1 MKKNLCWLVFCID
14 KSGSM
19 TKIKDDMIGG
29 FNSYIDSQI
38 KANLGE
44 ARVFGYAFDTY
55 YETLFENVD
64 INLAPRLDATNYVPR
79 GGTAL
84 YDSLGKTI
92 TDIGKRL
99 ADLAEADRPE
109 KVLVITIT
117 DGEDNSHLS
126 GNEFKQYSST
136 EVKDMVKHQSDVYN
150 WDFAYIGANQDVWAV
165 GASMGITGSA
175 SNLGYVAD
183 KAGTAYAFDN
193 LAKSSTFYRSA
204 VSAAGGQSAG
214 VKFAFV
220 PTPADTTAFDSQ
232 QVVAVKTP
240 KKKKA

>member
-19 TKIKDDMIGG
+19 TSIKSDMIGG

-38 KANLGE
+38 KLAVGE

-64 INLAPRLDATNYVPR
+64 LNTAPRLTKENYVPR

-92 TDIGKRL
+92 VDIGKKL
-99 ADLAEADRPE
+99 SDLDESERPE
-109 KVLVITIT
+109 KVLVVTIT

-126 GNEFKQYSST
+126 GTEFKEYSSA
-136 EVKDMVKHQSDVYN
+136 EIKDMVKHQTDVYN
-150 WDFAYIGANQDVWAV
+150 WDFAYIGANQDAWAV
-165 GASMGITGSA
+165 GTSMGSVN
-175 SNLGYVAD
+175 NLGYTATAV
-183 KAGTAYAFDN
+183 GTAFAFKSLSD
-193 LAKSSTFYRSA
+193 SSTQYRSA
-204 VSAAGGQSAG
+204 VSSAG
-214 VKFAFV
+214 ARGVDKVKFAFV
-220 PTPADTTAFDSQ
+220 PTDTTAFDSQ
-232 QVVAVKTP
+232 QLVSVKTSK